1 MRRTSAVLENGG
13 CVAGDLPGS
22 REFGIDVMAMPD
34 VAVFG
39 PGWLGDVWELPER
52 QREQVCVCV

>member
-1 MRRTSAVLENGG
+1 MLENGG